1 MYNLSKVRVIAN
13 VGTRGGATKTIPPRR
28 RTQIPNKHWNP
39 LFKKERAERYM
50 KVELLDFEFDRRRAR
65 DEVPPEELK
74 EKLKKLGMDPASP
87 YTEKPFYISSTGAI
101 LDAYVPVEGDGKVGF
116 ITIFICLKDF
126 VLGKSAVNRRWKTAC

>member
-1 MYNLSKVRVIAN
+1 M
-13 VGTRGGATKTIPPRR
+13 
-28 RTQIPNKHWNP
+28 IPNKHWNP

-116 ITIFICLKDF
+116 ITIFSSI
-126 VLGKSAVNRRWKTAC
+126 

>member
-1 MYNLSKVRVIAN
+1 
-13 VGTRGGATKTIPPRR
+13 
-28 RTQIPNKHWNP
+28 
-39 LFKKERAERYM
+39 M

-126 VLGKSAVNRRWKTAC
+126 VSRQVCCQ

>member
-101 LDAYVPVEGDGKVGF
+101 LDA
-116 ITIFICLKDF
+116 
-126 VLGKSAVNRRWKTAC
+126 